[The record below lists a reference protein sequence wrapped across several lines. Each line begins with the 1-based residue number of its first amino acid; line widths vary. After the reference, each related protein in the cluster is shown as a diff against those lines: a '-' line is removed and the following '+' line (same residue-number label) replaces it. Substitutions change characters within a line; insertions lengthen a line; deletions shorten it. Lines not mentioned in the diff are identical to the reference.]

1 MAATLARLC
10 QPYAAVIFT
19 FAVIG
24 HDEAELLPVA
34 LDQALAAAGPGDAV
48 VFVDS
53 GSSDGSADVA
63 RRRDMRVLSAPAG
76 KGRAMALALGEAESD
91 YVVFVDADIR
101 RSATNIPAALRAEAE
116 RTRADLVVG
125 DIDWPERPL
134 LNTRNVYRPLV
145 GALFPEAIE
154 PIGSTP
160 FSGFRALRT
169 AFDWGALPPGFGVE
183 THLNLRAVG
192 RGGAV
197 ALARLGR
204 YEGPVRPK
212 PLLGREVGAAIL
224 DAAVELGRLAPERR
238 PEWEEWLERVVA
250 AIAAGD
256 VDRAARAGRSALP
269 PAVVLDTSG

>member
-1 MAATLARLC
+1 MT
-10 QPYAAVIFT
+10 FT

-24 HDEAELLPVA
+24 RDEAELLPVA
-34 LDQALAAAGPGDAV
+34 LEQALAAAAPGDSV

-53 GSSDGSADVA
+53 ASRDGSAALA
-63 RRRDMRVLSAPAG
+63 RDRGVPVLAAPSG
-76 KGRAMALALGEAESD
+76 KGRAMALALGGAGTD
-91 YVVFVDADIR
+91 YLVLVDADIR
-101 RSATNIPAALRAEAE
+101 RSETNIPAALRAEAV
-116 RTRADLVVG
+116 RTGADLVVG
-125 DIDWPERPL
+125 DIVWPERPL
-134 LNTRNVYRPLV
+134 LNSTYVYRPLV

-154 PIGSTP
+154 PIGGMP

-169 AFDWGALPPGFGVE
+169 AFDWGTLPPGFGVE

-192 RGGAV
+192 LGGAV

-204 YEGPVRPK
+204 YEGPVRAK

-238 PEWEEWLERVVA
+238 PEWEEWVERVVA

-256 VDRAARAGRSALP
+256 VEAAAEAARMALP
-269 PAVVLDTSG
+269 PAVVLDTPR